1 MIHID
6 IRPVWR
12 FRNGKEEREFDF
24 MLLALL
30 ESLEKDGKLTLAAK
44 QAGISYRHAWNLIER
59 WAQFFG
65 APLVFV
71 DRGRGT
77 TLSPLGM
84 RLLWAGKRVHGR
96 LGPELD
102 NLASEFSGALN
113 EALETG
119 TPTLRIHASHDF
131 AVAGLRDLL
140 VQAGCPVDLQYR
152 GSFDALA
159 SLARGNCELAGFHI
173 AEGSL
178 GPVMNRRYAELLKS
192 RDERLIELVSRT
204 QGFIVPAG
212 NPKGIRSVRDLEQTG
227 VRFVNRQRGSGT
239 RALLEFLIAEAAIE
253 RNRIAGYEN
262 EEITHAAVAAL
273 VAGGLADAGFG
284 VEAAAARFRLDFVP
298 VAVERYFLA
307 CSKQALESPPVR
319 KLIELLGSKAFRA
332 LVESLPG
339 YALREPGRVATA
351 AEALRESALA

>member
-1 MIHID
+1 MIRID

-12 FRNGKEEREFDF
+12 FRNDTEEREFDF

-30 ESLEKDGKLTLAAK
+30 ESLEKDGKLTLAAR
-44 QAGISYRHAWNLIER
+44 QAGISYRHAWNLIEQ
-59 WAQFFG
+59 WAAFFG

-71 DRGRGT
+71 ERGRGT
-77 TLSPLGM
+77 QLSPLGA

-113 EALETG
+113 EALESG
-119 TPTLRIHASHDF
+119 TPALRIHASHDF

-140 VQAGCPVDLQYR
+140 VQAGCAVDLQYR

-159 SLARGNCELAGFHI
+159 SMARGGCDLAGFHI

-178 GPVMNRRYAELLKS
+178 GPLMNRRYAELLKS
-192 RDERLIELVSRT
+192 PDDRLVEVASRT
-204 QGFIVPAG
+204 QGFIVAAG
-212 NPKGIRSVRDLEQTG
+212 NPKGIAGIRDLEKGG

-239 RALLEFLIAEAAIE
+239 RALLEFLIAEGAVE
-253 RNRIAGYEN
+253 RNRILGYET
-262 EEITHAAVAAL
+262 EEVTHAAVAAL

-284 VEAAAARFRLDFVP
+284 VEAAAVRFRLGFVP
-298 VAVERYFLA
+298 VAVERYFFA
-307 CSKQALESPPVR
+307 CRTSALDSPAMR
-319 KLIELLGSKAFRA
+319 KLVEILGAAEFRTLA
-332 LVESLPG
+332 QGLAG
-339 YALREPGRVATA
+339 YALRQPGRIATA
-351 AEALRESALA
+351 AEVLKESAHA